1 MVRPQLIMGRP
12 KVLFRMSSVAASVRF
27 PWRLFSA
34 TFVVLFGL
42 MTVWA
47 LATPLYAVPD
57 EASHSIRAAAAV
69 RGEIVGN
76 NSRFQVPAYLTIPGA
91 QNTGVLSCYAG
102 RMDRT
107 PACTSDPGD
116 DDQTRTLWSTADTN
130 SPVYYLA
137 VGFPTL
143 VTDGLPAIYG
153 MRILS
158 AALTAL
164 TFAVTAVLLWAFP
177 RRRWAL
183 LLGLAVLNPEVLFLS
198 GSVNPNGMEI
208 ASAGAL
214 LASLLVLVRLR
225 PTGWLLG
232 VAGATAVVSTLF
244 VTGGRSLALLWVVLA
259 AAAVIAVM
267 RGTDWR
273 AVIRRRST
281 WIVAVLLAVIC
292 LGELYWFTR
301 PENSIRAQSAPV
313 PGSRLKVAQD
323 MLEATVAYWHQMAGQ
338 GAVDYGMPEFVPS
351 LWTSLI
357 FALCLLPVV
366 LGRGRQRW
374 VTLGLVGAMVVIPV
388 LTQVALW
395 RQVGMV
401 WQGRYVLAVLLMLA
415 ITGGLALDEARL
427 GAPRRTVRVLRA
439 LLVLLSVSQFV
450 ALAAVVRRYA
460 VVDTN
465 WLHALFRPSW
475 LPPGGSIGLL
485 LILAAILLLGT
496 IALWR
501 ALPRLFADPQV
512 ASPVS
517 APAEAGALESR

>member
-1 MVRPQLIMGRP
+1 
-12 KVLFRMSSVAASVRF
+12 MSPVAALARF

-34 TFVVLFGL
+34 VFVVLFGL

-69 RGEIVGN
+69 RGEIVGTDSN
-76 NSRFQVPAYLTIPGA
+76 FQVPAYLKIPGA

-107 PACTSDPGD
+107 PACTSDPAGGD
-116 DDQTRTLWSTADTN
+116 ETRSLWSTADTN
-130 SPVYYLA
+130 SPIYYLA
-137 VGFPTL
+137 VGLPTL
-143 VTDGLPAIYG
+143 VSEGLPAIYG

-164 TFAVTAVLLWAFP
+164 TFAVTAALLAAFP
-177 RRRWAL
+177 GRRWAW
-183 LLGLAVLNPEVLFLS
+183 LLGLAVINPEVLFLG
-198 GSVNPNGMEI
+198 GSVNPNGMEV

-214 LASLLVLVRLR
+214 LVSLFVLARLR

-232 VAGATAVVSTLF
+232 LAGASAVISTLF

-267 RGTDWR
+267 NRSDWR
-273 AVIRRRST
+273 ELLRRRST

-292 LGELYWFTR
+292 VGALLWFTR
-301 PENSIRAQSAPV
+301 PENAVRPGAGAPV
-313 PGSRLKVAQD
+313 AGNRLIVAQN
-323 MLEATVAYWHQMAGQ
+323 MLEETVRYWQQMAGQ
-338 GAVDYGMPEFVPS
+338 GAVDYGMPQFVPA
-351 LWTSLI
+351 LWTCLI

-366 LGRGRQRW
+366 LGRGRERW

-388 LTQVALW
+388 VTQVALW
-395 RQVGMV
+395 RQVGDV

-415 ITGGLALDEARL
+415 ITGGLALDTARL
-427 GAPRRTVRVLRA
+427 GGPRRTVSVLRA
-439 LLVLLSVSQFV
+439 ILVLVSVGQFV

-460 VVDTN
+460 VVDSN

-475 LPPGGSIGLL
+475 LPPGGTIGLVVIMAAV
-485 LILAAILLLGT
+485 LIPAT
-496 IALWR
+496 VALWR
-501 ALPRLFADPQV
+501 ALPRMFADPV
-512 ASPVS
+512 DASPES
-517 APAEAGALESR
+517 TPTEAGAVESR